1 MNFLKKL
8 FNKKKNIQFWTQGK
22 CKIDDKSSFLGHSSA
37 QEYCTIKN
45 ADVGCYV
52 SMADFVSIGV
62 EEPDF
67 DKISTSSFINGKS
80 KLNRTTIKNDVWFGV
95 DTLVKNGVT
104 VGNGAV
110 IGSNSYVRED
120 VPDFAIVGGNPA
132 KIIRYRFDD
141 ETREKILNSKYW
153 EKDPTEAK
161 EIVAQLQ
168 KEYDLKKENH

>member
-22 CKIDDKSSFLGHSSA
+22 CKIDDKSSFHGHSSA

-45 ADVGCYV
+45 ADVGRYV

-80 KLNRTTIKNDVWFGV
+80 KLKGKLLEEFKEEFIIK
-95 DTLVKNGVT
+95 K
-104 VGNGAV
+104 
-110 IGSNSYVRED
+110 
-120 VPDFAIVGGNPA
+120 
-132 KIIRYRFDD
+132 
-141 ETREKILNSKYW
+141 
-153 EKDPTEAK
+153 TEYF
-161 EIVAQLQ
+161 LT
-168 KEYDLKKENH
+168 